1 MSASDSEPVLRQAL
15 DVLDDLGAKPLAA
28 QVRQRLRGLGARG
41 IRLGPRASTR
51 DNPRELTPRELE
63 VLRLLA
69 EGLSNGE
76 IAERLYISRRT
87 IEHHVDSILSKLGVP
102 SRTAAAREASHLG
115 LTPRG

>member
-1 MSASDSEPVLRQAL
+1 
-15 DVLDDLGAKPLAA
+15 
-28 QVRQRLRGLGARG
+28 
-41 IRLGPRASTR
+41 
-51 DNPRELTPRELE
+51 

>member
-1 MSASDSEPVLRQAL
+1 MAASDNEPILRRAL
-15 DVLDDLGAKPLAA
+15 NLLDDLGAKPLAA

-41 IRLGPRASTR
+41 IKLGPRASTR

-76 IAERLYISRRT
+76 IAARLYLSRRT
-87 IEHHVDSILSKLGVP
+87 VEHHVDSILSKLGVP
-102 SRTAAAREASHLG
+102 SRTAAAREASHIG
-115 LTPRG
+115 LTPGG